1 MILNN
6 YVSIITGG
14 ATGIGKATVET
25 FAKEGAKVI
34 FCDINK
40 KQGLLNQK
48 KFNSMGLDTF
58 FIQADVSNETD
69 VKKMINFVVKKFN
82 KIDTLF
88 NNAGI
93 EQPVT
98 PSHKVNVKIFDKII
112 SINLKGVFL
121 CSKHALPIMMKKK
134 SGAIVNNSSISAFA
148 NVGGN
153 IGYASSKGG
162 VMSLT
167 RVLAVEYA
175 KYNIRVNAVCPGVID
190 TPMNERN
197 LKRAVNKSQLKKKW
211 KTVTPLGRVAS
222 PYELAQTVLFLSSN
236 MSSFVTG
243 VGLLVDG
250 GRAAN

>member
-6 YVSIITGG
+6 KVSIITGG

-58 FIQADVSNETD
+58 FIQADVSNEAD

>member
-6 YVSIITGG
+6 KISIITGG

-34 FCDINK
+34 FCDTNK
-40 KQGLLNQK
+40 KQGFLNQK

-98 PSHKVNVKIFDKII
+98 PSHKVDVKIFDKII

-121 CSKHALPIMMKKK
+121 CSKHALPIMMEKK

>member
-6 YVSIITGG
+6 KISIITGG

-34 FCDINK
+34 FCDTNK

-58 FIQADVSNETD
+58 FIQADVSNEAD

-98 PSHKVNVKIFDKII
+98 PSHKVDVKIFDKII

-121 CSKHALPIMMKKK
+121 CSKHALPIMMEKK

>member
-1 MILNN
+1 MILKNKIS
-6 YVSIITGG
+6 VITGG

-25 FAKEGAKVI
+25 FAKQGAKVI

-40 KQGLLNQK
+40 KAGIQNQK
-48 KFNSMGLDTF
+48 KFEKMGLETYF
-58 FIQADVSNETD
+58 FKTDVSKEND
-69 VKKMINFVVKKFN
+69 VKNLVKFVVKKF
-82 KIDTLF
+82 KRIDTLF

-98 PSHKVNVKIFDKII
+98 PSHKVDLKTFEKII

-121 CSKHALPIMMKKK
+121 CCKHTLLVMLKNK
-134 SGAIVNNSSISAFA
+134 GGCIVNNSSISAFA

-153 IGYASSKGG
+153 ISYASSKGG

-167 RVLAVEYA
+167 RVLAIEYA
-175 KYNIRVNAVCPGVID
+175 KQNIRVNAVCPGVID
-190 TPMNERN
+190 TPMNIRN
-197 LKRAVNKSQLKKKW
+197 LKRSKNKMKLKKNW
-211 KTVTPLGRVAS
+211 KTITPLGRVAS
-222 PYELAQTVLFLSSN
+222 PYELAQTVLYLSSD

>member
-6 YVSIITGG
+6 KVSIITGG

-48 KFNSMGLDTF
+48 KFNNMGLDTF
-58 FIQADVSNETD
+58 FIQADVSNEAD

-98 PSHKVNVKIFDKII
+98 PSHKVDVKIFDKII

>member
-6 YVSIITGG
+6 KVSIITGG

-58 FIQADVSNETD
+58 FIQADVSNEAD

-98 PSHKVNVKIFDKII
+98 PSHKVDVKIFDKII

-121 CSKHALPIMMKKK
+121 CSKHALPIMMEKK

-211 KTVTPLGRVAS
+211 KTVTPLGRIAS

>member
-6 YVSIITGG
+6 KISIITGG

-34 FCDINK
+34 FCDTNK

-58 FIQADVSNETD
+58 FIQADVSNEAD

-88 NNAGI
+88 NNAEI

-98 PSHKVNVKIFDKII
+98 PSHKVDVKIFDKII

>member
-1 MILNN
+1 MILKNKI
-6 YVSIITGG
+6 SIITGG

-34 FCDINK
+34 FCDTNK

-98 PSHKVNVKIFDKII
+98 PSHKVDVKIFDKII

-121 CSKHALPIMMKKK
+121 CSKHALPIMMEKK

>member
-6 YVSIITGG
+6 KISIITGG

-58 FIQADVSNETD
+58 FIQADVSNEAD

-98 PSHKVNVKIFDKII
+98 PSHKVDVKIFDKII

-211 KTVTPLGRVAS
+211 KTVTPLGRIAS

>member
-58 FIQADVSNETD
+58 FIQADVSNEAD

-98 PSHKVNVKIFDKII
+98 PSHKVDVKIFDKII

-121 CSKHALPIMMKKK
+121 CSKHALPIMMEKK

>member
-6 YVSIITGG
+6 KVSIITGG

-40 KQGLLNQK
+40 TQGLLNQK

-58 FIQADVSNETD
+58 FIQADVSNEAD

-98 PSHKVNVKIFDKII
+98 PSHKVDVKIFDKII

-162 VMSLT
+162 G
-167 RVLAVEYA
+167 
-175 KYNIRVNAVCPGVID
+175 NVI
-190 TPMNERN
+190 
-197 LKRAVNKSQLKKKW
+197 NKGFS
-211 KTVTPLGRVAS
+211 R
-222 PYELAQTVLFLSSN
+222 
-236 MSSFVTG
+236 
-243 VGLLVDG
+243 
-250 GRAAN
+250 

>member
-1 MILNN
+1 MILKDKI
-6 YVSIITGG
+6 SIITGG

-25 FAKEGAKVI
+25 FAKEGAKVV

-40 KQGLLNQK
+40 KLGTQNQK
-48 KFNSMGLDTF
+48 EFNKMGLETY
-58 FIQADVSNETD
+58 FIHADVSNENS
-69 VKKMINFVVKKFN
+69 VKNLIKFTKKKFN

-88 NNAGI
+88 NNAGV
-93 EQPVT
+93 EQVVT
-98 PSHKVNVKIFDKII
+98 PSHKVDVKTFEKII

-121 CSKHALPIMMKKK
+121 CCKHTIPIMLKNKK
-134 SGAIVNNSSISAFA
+134 GCIVNNSSISAFA

-153 IGYASSKGG
+153 ISYASSKGG

-167 RVLAVEYA
+167 RVLAIEYA
-175 KYNIRVNAVCPGVID
+175 KNNIRVNAVCPGVID

-197 LKRAVNKSQLKKKW
+197 LQRSHNKVKLKKNW
-211 KTVTPLGRVAS
+211 KTITPLGRVAS
-222 PYELAQTVLFLSSN
+222 PFELAQTVLFLSSD

>member
-1 MILNN
+1 
-6 YVSIITGG
+6 
-14 ATGIGKATVET
+14 
-25 FAKEGAKVI
+25 
-34 FCDINK
+34 
-40 KQGLLNQK
+40 
-48 KFNSMGLDTF
+48 MGLDTF
-58 FIQADVSNETD
+58 FIQADVSNEAD

-98 PSHKVNVKIFDKII
+98 PSHKVDVKIFDKII

-175 KYNIRVNAVCPGVID
+175 KYNIRVNAVCPGVIN

-197 LKRAVNKSQLKKKW
+197 LKRAVNKSQLKKRW

>member
-1 MILNN
+1 MILKNKIA
-6 YVSIITGG
+6 IITGG
-14 ATGIGKATVET
+14 ANGIGRATVET
-25 FAKEGAKVI
+25 MAKEGAKVI
-34 FCDINK
+34 FCDTNK
-40 KQGLLNQK
+40 LEGLKNQK
-48 KFNSMGLDTF
+48 RLNNMGLKTF
-58 FIQADVSNETD
+58 FINADVSKEGH
-69 VKKMINFVVKKFN
+69 VKKVIRYTINNFK
-82 KIDTLF
+82 KIDILF

-98 PSHKVNVKIFDKII
+98 PSHKVDVRTFEKII
-112 SINLKGVFL
+112 SVNLKGVFL
-121 CSKHALPIMMKKK
+121 FCKNALPYMMKKK
-134 SGAIVNNSSISAFA
+134 SGVIVNNSSISAFA

-153 IGYASSKGG
+153 ISYASSKGG

-167 RVLAVEYA
+167 RVLAIEYA

-197 LKRAVNKSQLKKKW
+197 LKRAKNKIELKKKW
-211 KTVTPLGRVAS
+211 KTITPLGRVAS
-222 PYELAQTVLFLSSN
+222 PNELAQTVLFLSSD

>member
-6 YVSIITGG
+6 KVSIITGG

-58 FIQADVSNETD
+58 FIQADVSNEAD

-98 PSHKVNVKIFDKII
+98 PSHKVDVKIFDKII

-211 KTVTPLGRVAS
+211 KTVTPLGRIAS

>member
-6 YVSIITGG
+6 KISIITGG

-98 PSHKVNVKIFDKII
+98 PSHKVDVKIFDKII

-121 CSKHALPIMMKKK
+121 CSKHALPIMMEKK

>member
-6 YVSIITGG
+6 KISIITGG

-58 FIQADVSNETD
+58 FIQADVSNEAD

-98 PSHKVNVKIFDKII
+98 PSHKVDVKIFDKII

>member
-1 MILNN
+1 MSAIRDKIKVIIFGTDTRGGKLFD
-6 YVSIITGG
+6 VVLIIIIVLSIIT
-14 ATGIGKATVET
+14 V
-25 FAKEGAKVI
+25 
-34 FCDINK
+34 
-40 KQGLLNQK
+40 LLDSVAEYNQRY
-48 KFNSMGLDTF
+48 
-58 FIQADVSNETD
+58 E
-69 VKKMINFVVKKFN
+69 
-82 KIDTLF
+82 TLF

-98 PSHKVNVKIFDKII
+98 PSHKVDEKIFDKII

>member
-1 MILNN
+1 
-6 YVSIITGG
+6 
-14 ATGIGKATVET
+14 
-25 FAKEGAKVI
+25 
-34 FCDINK
+34 
-40 KQGLLNQK
+40 
-48 KFNSMGLDTF
+48 MGLDTF
-58 FIQADVSNETD
+58 FIQADVSNEAD

-98 PSHKVNVKIFDKII
+98 PSHKVDVKIFDKII

-211 KTVTPLGRVAS
+211 KTVTPLGRIAS

>member
-6 YVSIITGG
+6 KVSIITGG

-58 FIQADVSNETD
+58 FIQADVSNEAD

-98 PSHKVNVKIFDKII
+98 PSHKVDVKIFDKII

-222 PYELAQTVLFLSSN
+222 SYELAQTVLFLSSS

>member
-6 YVSIITGG
+6 KVSIITGG

-34 FCDINK
+34 FCDTNK
-40 KQGLLNQK
+40 KQGFLNQK

-98 PSHKVNVKIFDKII
+98 PSHKVDVKIFDKII

-121 CSKHALPIMMKKK
+121 CSKHALPIMMEKK

>member
-6 YVSIITGG
+6 KVSIITGG

-58 FIQADVSNETD
+58 FIQADVSNEAD

-98 PSHKVNVKIFDKII
+98 PSHKVDVKIFDKII

-121 CSKHALPIMMKKK
+121 CSKHALPIMMEKK

>member
-6 YVSIITGG
+6 KISIITGG

-34 FCDINK
+34 FCDTNK

-98 PSHKVNVKIFDKII
+98 PSHKVDVKIFDKII

-121 CSKHALPIMMKKK
+121 CSKHALPIMMEKK

>member
-6 YVSIITGG
+6 KVSIITGG

-34 FCDINK
+34 FCDTNK

-98 PSHKVNVKIFDKII
+98 PSHKVDVKIFDKII

-121 CSKHALPIMMKKK
+121 CSKHALPIMMEKK

-250 GRAAN
+250 CRDAN

>member
-6 YVSIITGG
+6 KISIITGG

-40 KQGLLNQK
+40 TQGLLNQK

-58 FIQADVSNETD
+58 FIQADVSNEAD

-98 PSHKVNVKIFDKII
+98 PSHKVDVKIFDKII

-121 CSKHALPIMMKKK
+121 CSKHALPIMMEKK